1 MRLAIILTSS
11 ASWYL
16 VGLGVTVGTT
26 TYPSFALVGDEDWA
40 AFHDQHSTRISWAV
54 GPAWVAQAAGII
66 WWFTSGAEVGAW
78 WFTAVLALGAVAM
91 TAGMAVDLHRQLG
104 VARSTAILKRLRVV
118 HSLRTVAWI
127 GAALAATIALR

>member
-1 MRLAIILTSS
+1 M
-11 ASWYL
+11 
-16 VGLGVTVGTT
+16 GLGVTVGTT
-26 TYPSFALVGDEDWA
+26 TYPSFALVGDENWA
-40 AFHDQHSTRISWAV
+40 AFHDQHSNRISWAV

-66 WWFTSGAEVGAW
+66 WWFTSGAEVVAW